1 MALQLTL
8 LTHILN
14 GSYIG
19 KEEKETCKLL
29 VVHVLEEN
37 DQFVRGIFHLGDHL
51 PILCIKD
58 TNTMVLDIF
67 PLDFPEVLY
76 NDDLILVKPAANL
89 MANWYGHA
97 LRTEKSQRCLVQLC
111 LGHRLFH
118 ILRLLR

>member
-1 MALQLTL
+1 MTL
-8 LTHILN
+8 LTRILY

-67 PLDFPEVLY
+67 PLDFAEVLY
-76 NDDLILVKPAANL
+76 HDDLILVQPAANL
-89 MANWYGHA
+89 MADRNGHA
-97 LRTEKSQRCLVQLC
+97 LRSEEGQRRRVQLW